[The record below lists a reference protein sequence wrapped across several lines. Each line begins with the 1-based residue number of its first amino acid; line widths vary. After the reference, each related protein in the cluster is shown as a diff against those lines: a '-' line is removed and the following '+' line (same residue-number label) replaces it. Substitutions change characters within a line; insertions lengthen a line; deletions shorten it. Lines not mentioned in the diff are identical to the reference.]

1 MYKINYLKALK
12 CYPKQQKLKKTV
24 ALKEE
29 NHRKEIHDFLSSL
42 WDTHQVF

>member
-12 CYPKQQKLKKTV
+12 CYPQQQKLKKTV